1 MFDERLWRMIKLIV
15 KRFIKNSENVS
26 DKKVRESYG
35 ILGGVLGI
43 ICNTFLFV
51 LKPCAGTVMNSIAI
65 ISDAF
70 NNLSDMGSSLV
81 TIIGTKLSG
90 KRPDKEHPFGHGR
103 LEYISSLIVS
113 FIILLMGFEL
123 LKSSAVKIFKPE
135 KMNFSL
141 PVIVI
146 LSLSVLVK
154 VWLYFSGKY
163 MGEKINSSTLKAAAW
178 DSLNDVIATSAVIL
192 TTVIGRFVNFPA
204 LDGIVGTVVA
214 LLIMKTGFEIARD
227 TVGILLGTPASRELV
242 NEISSKVLN
251 GEGITGVHDLI
262 VHDYGPG
269 RVMAS
274 IHAEV
279 PDDSDIVAVHEV
291 IDAVEKRIEAEMGI
305 HMVIHMDPVSV
316 NCERSDKIKGQV
328 VSAVADTNSE
338 YSIHDFRIVDGE
350 NKINLIFDMVVPY
363 GISDAQLE
371 SDIQSIKQRLLQS
384 DERYNCVI
392 QIDNEY

>member
-1 MFDERLWRMIKLIV
+1 M
-15 KRFIKNSENVS
+15 
-26 DKKVRESYG
+26 
-35 ILGGVLGI
+35 
-43 ICNTFLFV
+43 
-51 LKPCAGTVMNSIAI
+51 
-65 ISDAF
+65 
-70 NNLSDMGSSLV
+70 
-81 TIIGTKLSG
+81 
-90 KRPDKEHPFGHGR
+90 
-103 LEYISSLIVS
+103 
-113 FIILLMGFEL
+113 
-123 LKSSAVKIFKPE
+123 
-135 KMNFSL
+135 
-141 PVIVI
+141 
-146 LSLSVLVK
+146 
-154 VWLYFSGKY
+154 
-163 MGEKINSSTLKAAAW
+163 
-178 DSLNDVIATSAVIL
+178 
-192 TTVIGRFVNFPA
+192 NFPA

-392 QIDNEY
+392 QIDNV

>member
-1 MFDERLWRMIKLIV
+1 MTEFLIRHFV
-15 KRFIKNSENVS
+15 KDYEQTEKVSVRTRYGTLASVVGIFCNV
-26 DKKVRESYG
+26 
-35 ILGGVLGI
+35 L
-43 ICNTFLFV
+43 LFAAKAV
-51 LKPCAGTVMNSIAI
+51 IGLLMHSISVTA
-65 ISDAF
+65 DAF
-70 NNLSDMGSSLV
+70 NNLSDAASSV
-81 TIIGTKLSG
+81 IGLIGVKMAG
-90 KRPDKEHPFGHGR
+90 KPADSEHPFGHGR

-141 PVIVI
+141 PIIVI

-392 QIDNEY
+392 QIDNV